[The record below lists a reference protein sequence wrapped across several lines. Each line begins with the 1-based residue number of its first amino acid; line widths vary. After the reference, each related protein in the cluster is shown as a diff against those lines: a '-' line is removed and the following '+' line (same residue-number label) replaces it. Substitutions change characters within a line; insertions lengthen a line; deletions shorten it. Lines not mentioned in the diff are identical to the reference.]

1 MINELKMNR
10 EEKLRMK
17 ISMDTSMGVLTTK
30 WIDVKTNENRLEI
43 CDNVHNNLLKLD
55 YSQKI
60 DNFIIPSVAAL
71 LSVTIIL
78 SPLMTLEQAM
88 DSSALLFVVVLVFGY
103 FSFNNGVKNSQQA
116 TGISFILSVLLVA
129 PIIIA
134 SGSFEYV
141 VLSLWYFVMIL
152 YETMICSGTISGN

>member
-1 MINELKMNR
+1 
-10 EEKLRMK
+10 
-17 ISMDTSMGVLTTK
+17 MDTSMGMLTTK

-43 CDNVHNNLLKLD
+43 CDNVNNNLLKLD
-55 YSQKI
+55 YSQKLNI
-60 DNFIIPSVAAL
+60 FIIPAVAAL
-71 LSVTIIL
+71 ISVTVIL
-78 SPLMTLEQAM
+78 SPFMTLEQAM

-116 TGISFILSVLLVA
+116 TGISLILSIILVV

-134 SGSFEYV
+134 SESFEYV

-152 YETMICSGTISGN
+152 YETLICSGTIIGN